1 MSFPEECNSYYFH
14 WDREKNKA
22 LPKIQQG
29 HSLLYYLAQCVEQI
43 CMNFYSNML
52 SHLQLGS
59 IDSKCSSKFAI
70 MIFMTIRKKN
80 AGCFIGDCS
89 SQAAEC
95 VSANKMK
102 GIFAPSFPMS
112 YCHWWEIAWFKVWIY
127 CNKVPAAAGLECNS
141 SDTAIYPV
149 TEHKSNVPNV
159 VFSLGILNES
169 IR

>member
-1 MSFPEECNSYYFH
+1 MSFPEECNSYHFH

-52 SHLQLGS
+52 SHLRLGS

-70 MIFMTIRKKN
+70 TIFMIFYDDKKKKLPDVLSVIAAHRQQN
-80 AGCFIGDCS
+80 VL
-89 SQAAEC
+89 SQTKWRAF
-95 VSANKMK
+95 SLLL
-102 GIFAPSFPMS
+102 FQ
-112 YCHWWEIAWFKVWIY
+112 WEIAWFKVWIY